1 MVQKAQILRCVMDRT
16 EFLKMCQKVSMLK
29 SGICGMKES
38 VPDELKVIHNGIVYY
53 PVAYVLTF
61 DEKGN
66 PQHDVILHDLKAN
79 SITQGKLER
88 VTPLNKEE
96 VIKLIK
102 RNKNR
107 YKEAI
112 TLLMDFLVISKEEAE
127 KIYGDEI
134 ENEI

>member
-1 MVQKAQILRCVMDRT
+1 MDRKLYI
-16 EFLKMCQKVSMLK
+16 ELCQKVSVLK
-29 SGICGMKES
+29 DGILGIKQN
-38 VPDELKVIHNGIVYY
+38 VPNELKIIYNGIVYY

-102 RNKNR
+102 RNKNP
-107 YKEAI
+107 YKQAI
-112 TLLMDFLVISKEEAE
+112 KLLMDFLLITKEEAE
-127 KIYGDEI
+127 KIYQEEL
-134 ENEI
+134 ENV

>member
-1 MVQKAQILRCVMDRT
+1 MDRKLYL
-16 EFLKMCQKVSMLK
+16 ELCQKVSVLK
-29 SGICGMKES
+29 DGILGIKKN
-38 VPDELKVIHNGIVYY
+38 VPNELKVIYNGIVYY

-66 PQHDVILHDLKAN
+66 PQHDVILHDLRAN

-102 RNKNR
+102 RNKKP

-112 TLLMDFLVISKEEAE
+112 TLLMDFLVIPKEEAQE
-127 KIYGDEI
+127 IYATEI
-134 ENEI
+134 ERGI

>member
-1 MVQKAQILRCVMDRT
+1 MERT
-16 EFLKMCQKVSMLK
+16 NFLQMCQRVSMLK
-29 SGICGMKES
+29 SGICGVKEN
-38 VPDELKVIHNGIVYY
+38 VPDELKVIYNGIVYY

-66 PQHDVILHDLKAN
+66 PQHDVILHDLRAN

-102 RNKNR
+102 RNRNTK
-107 YKEAI
+107 KEAI
-112 TLLMDFLVISKEEAE
+112 TLLMDFLLLSKEQAE
-127 KIYGDEI
+127 NLYKKEI
-134 ENEI
+134 ERRI

>member
-1 MVQKAQILRCVMDRT
+1 MNRKSYIEL
-16 EFLKMCQKVSMLK
+16 CQKVSILK
-29 SGICGMKES
+29 DGIFRIKEN
-38 VPDELKVIHNGIVYY
+38 VPTELKVIHNGIAYY

-66 PQHDVILHDLKAN
+66 PQHDVILHDLRAN

-102 RNKNR
+102 RNRNP

-112 TLLMDFLVISKEEAE
+112 TLLMDFLVITKEEAE
-127 KIYGDEI
+127 QIY
-134 ENEI
+134 NEELKV